1 MRLVVGNRLVEQF
14 VLVAIFV
21 AANAFKL
28 GELRSGFGEV
38 VAANVGHA
46 QVAIGTAMNG
56 FESDSDSA
64 SAPIREVGFTVISV
78 DLTRVGVRNGELGT

>member
-38 VAANVGHA
+38 VAAYVGHA
-46 QVAIGTAMNG
+46 PVAIGTAMNG
-56 FESDSDSA
+56 FESDSA
-64 SAPIREVGFTVISV
+64 SVPIREVGFTVISV
-78 DLTRVGVRNGELGT
+78 ALTRVGVRNGELGT